1 MFQLKAALRAAMLSI
16 VLVAAPAVADVAQD
30 YQAGLGRLFDAY
42 ASHFAK
48 TGNTRG
54 AALVEQGRAALAAAP
69 DADVAKVFSKVGVAD
84 FTPAIVAIEGLTSR
98 TSTLKA
104 AEPALSAVSQCDSI
118 LHDAQFRFGAL
129 VAYQV
134 ADAVLAAAGFACQE
148 TIAGFNTAAVCIPL
162 AIALQAAKAPFEL
175 GEFCAGEDD
184 SDLMEGI
191 SARLD
196 GVHDDVAAARLEIL
210 ASQAAQ
216 TQQLESATAQARDAV
231 LIAAQAHRAAIIASQ
246 ESLAA
251 ELSAQLQASQ
261 AALTAEVRSLSCEL
275 MRLAA
280 TPQGQRAS
288 ALPQCALEPGF
299 PYLFSGGAGK

>member
-1 MFQLKAALRAAMLSI
+1 VFQLKTALRAAMLST
-16 VLVAAPAVADVAQD
+16 VLVAAPAGADVAQD
-30 YQAGLGRLFDAY
+30 YREGLGKLFDAY
-42 ASHFAK
+42 ATYFNK
-48 TGNTRG
+48 TGDARG

-69 DADVAKVFSKVGVAD
+69 DGDIAKAFSKVGVAD
-84 FTPAIVAIEGLTSR
+84 FTPAIVAVQGLTSR

-104 AEPALSAVSQCDSI
+104 AGPALSAVSQCDAI
-118 LHDAQFRFGAL
+118 PHDAQFRFGAL
-129 VAYQV
+129 VVYQV

-184 SDLMEGI
+184 SDLMESI
-191 SARLD
+191 SA
-196 GVHDDVAAARLEIL
+196 DVAAARLEIL
-210 ASQAAQ
+210 ASQTAQ
-216 TQQLESATAQARDAV
+216 TQQLESATAKARDAV
-231 LIAAQAHRAAIIASQ
+231 LTAAQAHRAAIIASQ

-251 ELSAQLQASQ
+251 QLSAQLQASQ

-275 MRLAA
+275 MRLSA

-288 ALPQCALEPGF
+288 ALPQCAMEPGF

>member
-1 MFQLKAALRAAMLSI
+1 MFQLKAALRAAMLSA
-16 VLVAAPAVADVAQD
+16 LFAAAPAGADVAQD
-30 YQAGLGRLFDAY
+30 YREGLGKLFDAY
-42 ASHFAK
+42 ATHFTK
-48 TGNTRG
+48 TGDARG

-69 DADVAKVFSKVGVAD
+69 DADIAKVFSKVGVAD
-84 FTPAIVAIEGLTSR
+84 FTPAIAAIQGLTSR
-98 TSTLKA
+98 TSAPKA
-104 AEPALSAVSQCDSI
+104 AGPALSAVSQCDSI
-118 LHDAQFRFGAL
+118 SHDSQFRFGAL

-148 TIAGFNTAAVCIPL
+148 TVAGFNTAAVCIPL
-162 AIALQAAKAPFEL
+162 AVALQAAKAPFEL

-184 SDLMEGI
+184 SDLMESI
-191 SARLD
+191 STRVT

-210 ASQAAQ
+210 ASQTAQ
-216 TQQLESATAQARDAV
+216 TQQLESATTQARDAV
-231 LIAAQAHRAAIIASQ
+231 LTAAQAHRAAIIASQ

-251 ELSAQLQASQ
+251 QLSAQLQASQ

-288 ALPQCALEPGF
+288 ALPQCAMEPGF